1 MDSTLLLLTNTRL
14 SDNAKLQL
22 KLYQLSN
29 RPPPSDSIM
38 TIIPPHGCLPARI
51 VTATLA
57 SLWMVTAGSVLPSVA
72 ADQWKQ
78 WRGEGQVGVASG
90 DGFPI
95 SWSPSDSVAWSVDL
109 PGIGAST
116 PVIVEKRALLTAG
129 VDGQNRLLCIDTD
142 SGKTLWSARLG
153 TDKGGKHRKASGANS
168 SPVTDGTL
176 TYAYF
181 RSGDLGCVDSEGN
194 VRWQKNLQAAYGEDT
209 LWWDLGTSPLLTE
222 KAVIIAV
229 MQTGPSYLVA
239 FDKLT
244 GKVLWKTDRVLDAP
258 EEAAHSYSSPLLV
271 TVGDQRVIAV
281 LGADHLTLHSE
292 QDGKEL
298 ARLGGFNPAGERYF
312 RSIASP
318 VFLGD
323 VIACPYSRGSTI
335 TGVSLSA
342 LLAGKGKDAI
352 LWFRDDIGADV
363 PTPSAFDG
371 KFLVCGDKGVVTAI
385 DAQTGKNVWQVD
397 LPRSRHAFSS
407 SPLIA
412 ADHVYVTREDAVT
425 FVVGP
430 LSSSQPK
437 LVATNEI
444 NDDALDTVASL
455 APIAGDL
462 LLRTR
467 ESLYR
472 LSDSK

>member
-1 MDSTLLLLTNTRL
+1 
-14 SDNAKLQL
+14 
-22 KLYQLSN
+22 
-29 RPPPSDSIM
+29 M
-38 TIIPPHGCLPARI
+38 TIIPPHGCLPPRI
-51 VTATLA
+51 VTAILATLLVV
-57 SLWMVTAGSVLPSVA
+57 SAGSVSPALAS
-72 ADQWKQ
+72 DFWKQ
-78 WRGEGQVGVASG
+78 WRGDGQVGVASG
-90 DGFPI
+90 DGYPTQ
-95 SWSPSDSVAWSVDL
+95 WSPSKSVTWSVDL

-116 PVIVEKRALLTAG
+116 PVIVENRALLTAG
-129 VDGQNRLLCIDTD
+129 VDGQNRLICIDTE
-142 SGKTLWSARLG
+142 SGETVWSARLG

-168 SPVTDGTL
+168 SPVTDGTF

-194 VRWQKNLQAAYGEDT
+194 VRWQKNLQASYGEDT

-222 KAVIIAV
+222 KAVIVAV
-229 MQTGPSYLVA
+229 MQSGPSYLVA

-271 TVGDQRVIAV
+271 TIGDKRVIAV

-292 QDGKEL
+292 TDGSEL
-298 ARLGGFNPAGERYF
+298 ARLGGFNPAAERYF

-318 VFLGD
+318 VVLGD
-323 VIACPYSRGSTI
+323 VIACPYSRGATI

-352 LWFRDDIGADV
+352 LWFRNDIGADV
-363 PTPSAFDG
+363 PTPAAMNG
-371 KFLVCGDKGVVTAI
+371 KFYICGDKGVVTAI
-385 DAQTGKNVWQVD
+385 DAQTGKNVWQVE
-397 LPRSRHAFSS
+397 LPRSRHPFSS

-412 ADHVYVTREDAVT
+412 ADHIYLTREDAVT

-430 LSSSQPK
+430 ISSPQPK

-455 APIAGDL
+455 APINGDL

-472 LSDSK
+472 LSKSK

>member
-1 MDSTLLLLTNTRL
+1 
-14 SDNAKLQL
+14 
-22 KLYQLSN
+22 
-29 RPPPSDSIM
+29 M
-38 TIIPPHGCLPARI
+38 TIILPVGCFHPRI
-51 VTATLA
+51 VTAILCY
-57 SLWMVTAGSVLPSVA
+57 SVVVCVGSVSPVA
-72 ADQWKQ
+72 ADDVWKQ
-78 WRGEGQVGVASG
+78 WRGDGQVGVASG
-90 DGFPI
+90 DGYPTK
-95 SWSPSDSVAWSVDL
+95 WSPSDSVTWSIAL

-116 PVIVEKRALLTAG
+116 PVISDGRALLTAG
-129 VDGQNRLLCIDTD
+129 VDGQNRLLCIDTE
-142 SGKTLWSARLG
+142 SGKTVWSARLG

-181 RSGDLGCVDSEGN
+181 RSGDLGCVDGEGN
-194 VRWQKNLQAAYGEDT
+194 IRWQKNLQDSYGEDT

-229 MQTGPSYLVA
+229 MQSGPSYLVA

-244 GKVLWKTDRVLDAP
+244 GKVLWKTDRMLDAP

-271 TVGDQRVIAV
+271 TIGDKRAIAV

-292 QDGKEL
+292 TDGKEL
-298 ARLGGFNPAGERYF
+298 ARLGGFNPTAQRYF

-318 VFLGD
+318 VVHGD
-323 VIACPYSRGSTI
+323 VIACPYARGATI

-342 LLAGKGKDAI
+342 LLVGKGKDSI

-363 PTPSAFDG
+363 PTPAALDG
-371 KFLVCGDKGVVTAI
+371 NFYICGDKGVVTAI
-385 DAQTGKNVWQVD
+385 DAQTGKNVWQVE

-412 ADHVYVTREDAVT
+412 GDHLYLTREDAIT

-430 LSSSQPK
+430 ISSADPK

-444 NDDALDTVASL
+444 NDGALDTVASL
-455 APIAGDL
+455 APINGDL

-467 ESLYR
+467 DSLYR

>member
-1 MDSTLLLLTNTRL
+1 MNTI
-14 SDNAKLQL
+14 A
-22 KLYQLSN
+22 
-29 RPPPSDSIM
+29 
-38 TIIPPHGCLPARI
+38 PHRCLPPRI
-51 VTATLA
+51 VTALLA
-57 SLWMVTAGSVLPSVA
+57 NLLVVSAGTVSPAIA
-72 ADQWKQ
+72 ADFWNQ
-78 WRGEGQVGVASG
+78 WRGDGQVGVASG
-90 DGFPI
+90 DGYPTT
-95 SWSPSDSVAWSVDL
+95 WSPSQSVAWSVDL

-116 PVIVEKRALLTAG
+116 PVIIENRALLTAG
-129 VDGQNRLLCIDTD
+129 VDGQNRLICIDTE
-142 SGKTLWSARLG
+142 SGKTVWSARLG

-181 RSGDLGCVDSEGN
+181 RSGDLGCVDSQGN
-194 VRWQKNLQAAYGEDT
+194 VRWQKNLQDAYGEDT

-222 KAVIIAV
+222 KAVVVAV
-229 MQTGPSYLVA
+229 MQSGPSYLAA

-244 GKVLWKTDRVLDAP
+244 GKLLWKTDRVLDAP

-271 TVGDQRVIAV
+271 TIGDKRVIAV

-292 QDGKEL
+292 TDGKEL
-298 ARLGGFNPAGERYF
+298 ARLGGFNPTAQRYF

-318 VFLGD
+318 VVHGD
-323 VIACPYSRGSTI
+323 VIACPYARGATI

-363 PTPSAFDG
+363 PTPAALDG
-371 KFLVCGDKGVVTAI
+371 KFYVCGDKGIVTAI
-385 DAQTGKNVWQVD
+385 DAQTGKNVWQVE

-412 ADHVYVTREDAVT
+412 ADHVYLTREDAVT

-430 LSSSQPK
+430 ISSPAPK

-455 APIAGDL
+455 APVNGDL

-467 ESLYR
+467 QALYR
-472 LSDSK
+472 LSRSK

>member
-1 MDSTLLLLTNTRL
+1 
-14 SDNAKLQL
+14 
-22 KLYQLSN
+22 
-29 RPPPSDSIM
+29 M
-38 TIIPPHGCLPARI
+38 TIFPPHGCFRSRI
-51 VTATLA
+51 VTAIVANSFLLST
-57 SLWMVTAGSVLPSVA
+57 GSAPQVSA
-72 ADQWKQ
+72 ADVWKQ
-78 WRGEGQVGVASG
+78 WRGDGQVGVASG
-90 DGFPI
+90 DGYPMQ
-95 SWSPSDSVAWSVDL
+95 WSPSESVAWSIDL

-116 PVIVEKRALLTAG
+116 PVISNGRALLTAG
-129 VDGQNRLLCIDTD
+129 VDGQNRLLCLDAE

-181 RSGDLGCVDSEGN
+181 RSGDLGCVDNQGN
-194 VRWQKNLQAAYGEDT
+194 VRWQKNLQDSFGEDT

-229 MQTGPSYLVA
+229 MQSGPSYLVA

-292 QDGKEL
+292 TDGKEL
-298 ARLGGFNPAGERYF
+298 ARLGGFNPTAQRYF

-318 VFLGD
+318 VVHGD
-323 VIACPYSRGSTI
+323 VIACPYARGSTI

-352 LWFRDDIGADV
+352 LWFRDDIGSDV
-363 PTPSAFDG
+363 PTPAAMDG
-371 KFLVCGDKGVVTAI
+371 KFFICGDKGVVTAI
-385 DAQTGKNVWQVD
+385 DAKTGKNVWQVE

-412 ADHVYVTREDAVT
+412 GDHVYLTREDAIT

-430 LSSSQPK
+430 ISSDAPK

-444 NDDALDTVASL
+444 NDAALDTVASL
-455 APIAGDL
+455 APIEGDL

>member
-1 MDSTLLLLTNTRL
+1 
-14 SDNAKLQL
+14 
-22 KLYQLSN
+22 
-29 RPPPSDSIM
+29 M
-38 TIIPPHGCLPARI
+38 TILPTRGCLHSRI
-51 VTATLA
+51 VTAILA
-57 SLWMVTAGSVLPSVA
+57 NLLVVSLSSVSPVVA
-72 ADQWKQ
+72 ADVWKQ
-78 WRGEGQVGVASG
+78 WRGDGQVGVASG
-90 DGFPI
+90 DGYPTK
-95 SWSPSDSVAWSVDL
+95 WSPSESVAWSIDL

-116 PVIVEKRALLTAG
+116 PVISEKRALLTAG
-129 VDGQNRLLCIDTD
+129 VDGQNRLICVDTE
-142 SGKTLWSARLG
+142 SGKTVWSARLG

-194 VRWQKNLQAAYGEDT
+194 VRWQKNLQDSYGEDT

-229 MQTGPSYLVA
+229 MQSGPSYLAA

-244 GKVLWKTDRVLDAP
+244 GKLLWKTDRVLDAP
-258 EEAAHSYSSPLLV
+258 EEAAHSYSTPLLV
-271 TVGDQRVIAV
+271 TVGDKRVIAV

-292 QDGKEL
+292 TDGKEL
-298 ARLGGFNPAGERYF
+298 ARLGGFNPAAERYF

-318 VFLGD
+318 VVHGD
-323 VIACPYSRGSTI
+323 VIACPYARGSTI
-335 TGVSLSA
+335 TGVSLSG

-352 LWFRDDIGADV
+352 LWHRDDIGSDV
-363 PTPSAFDG
+363 PTPAAMDG
-371 KFLVCGDKGVVTAI
+371 KFYICGDKGVVTAI
-385 DAQTGKNVWQVD
+385 DAQSGKNVWQVE

-412 ADHVYVTREDAVT
+412 GDHVYLTREDAIT

-430 LSSSQPK
+430 ISSAEPK
-437 LVATNEI
+437 LVATNKI
-444 NDDALDTVASL
+444 NDAALDTVASL
-455 APIAGDL
+455 APIDGDL

>member
-1 MDSTLLLLTNTRL
+1 MIANFFVVS
-14 SDNAKLQL
+14 AG
-22 KLYQLSN
+22 
-29 RPPPSDSIM
+29 M
-38 TIIPPHGCLPARI
+38 VVPA
-51 VTATLA
+51 
-57 SLWMVTAGSVLPSVA
+57 SA
-72 ADQWKQ
+72 ADVWKQ
-78 WRGEGQVGVASG
+78 WRGDGQVGVASG
-90 DGFPI
+90 DGYPTQ
-95 SWSPSDSVAWSVDL
+95 WSPSESVAWSIDL

-116 PVIVEKRALLTAG
+116 PVISNGRALLTAG
-129 VDGQNRLLCIDTD
+129 VDGQNRLLCIDTE
-142 SGKTLWSARLG
+142 SGKTLWSTRLG

-168 SPVTDGTL
+168 SPVTDGAL
-176 TYAYF
+176 TFAYF
-181 RSGDLGCVDSEGN
+181 RSGDLGCVDNEGN
-194 VRWQKNLQAAYGEDT
+194 VRWQKNLQDSYGEDT

-229 MQTGPSYLVA
+229 MQSGPSYLVA

-271 TVGDQRVIAV
+271 TIGDKRVIAV

-292 QDGKEL
+292 TDGKEL
-298 ARLGGFNPAGERYF
+298 ARLGGFNPTAQRYF

-318 VFLGD
+318 VVHGD
-323 VIACPYSRGSTI
+323 VIACPYARGSTI

-352 LWFRDDIGADV
+352 LWFRDDIGSDV
-363 PTPSAFDG
+363 PTPAAMDG
-371 KFLVCGDKGVVTAI
+371 KFYICGDKGVVTAI
-385 DAQTGKNVWQVD
+385 DAQTGKNVWQVE

-412 ADHVYVTREDAVT
+412 GDHLYLTREDAIT

-430 LSSSQPK
+430 ISSAEPK

-444 NDDALDTVASL
+444 NDAALDTVASL
-455 APIAGDL
+455 APIDGDL

>member
-1 MDSTLLLLTNTRL
+1 
-14 SDNAKLQL
+14 
-22 KLYQLSN
+22 
-29 RPPPSDSIM
+29 M
-38 TIIPPHGCLPARI
+38 TILPPHGCFRARI
-51 VTATLA
+51 VAAILA
-57 SLWMVTAGSVLPSVA
+57 HSLVVSAGSVSPTAA
-72 ADQWKQ
+72 ADVWKQ
-78 WRGEGQVGVASG
+78 WRGDGQVGVANG
-90 DGFPI
+90 EGYPI
-95 SWSPSDSVAWSVDL
+95 KWSPSDSVAWSIDL

-116 PVIVEKRALLTAG
+116 PVISNGRALLTAG
-129 VDGQNRLLCIDTD
+129 VDGQNRLLCIDTE

-168 SPVTDGTL
+168 SPVTDATL

-181 RSGDLGCVDSEGN
+181 RSGDLGCVDNQGN
-194 VRWQKNLQAAYGEDT
+194 VRWQKNLQDSYGEDT

-222 KAVIIAV
+222 TAVIIAV
-229 MQTGPSYLVA
+229 MQSGPSYLAA

-244 GKVLWKTDRVLDAP
+244 GKLLWKTDRVLDAP

-271 TVGDQRVIAV
+271 TIGDKRVIAV

-292 QDGKEL
+292 TDGKEL
-298 ARLGGFNPAGERYF
+298 ARLGGFNPTAQRYF

-318 VFLGD
+318 VVHGD
-323 VIACPYSRGSTI
+323 VIACPYARGSTI

-342 LLAGKGKDAI
+342 LLARKGKDAI

-363 PTPSAFDG
+363 PTPAALDG
-371 KFLVCGDKGVVTAI
+371 KFYICGDKGVVTAI
-385 DAQTGKNVWQVD
+385 DAQSGKNVWQVE

-412 ADHVYVTREDAVT
+412 GDHVYLTREDAIT
-425 FVVGP
+425 FVIGP
-430 LSSSQPK
+430 ISSAEPK

-444 NDDALDTVASL
+444 NDAALDTVASL
-455 APIAGDL
+455 APIDGDL

>member
-1 MDSTLLLLTNTRL
+1 MMNT
-14 SDNAKLQL
+14 
-22 KLYQLSN
+22 
-29 RPPPSDSIM
+29 
-38 TIIPPHGCLPARI
+38 IPPHRRLPLHI
-51 VTATLA
+51 VTALLA
-57 SLWMVTAGSVLPSVA
+57 NLLAVCVGTVSPATA
-72 ADQWKQ
+72 ADFWNQ
-78 WRGEGQVGVASG
+78 WRGDGQVGVASG
-90 DGFPI
+90 DGYPTV
-95 SWSPSDSVAWSVDL
+95 WSPTQSVAWSVDL

-116 PVIVEKRALLTAG
+116 PVIIENRALLTAG
-129 VDGQNRLLCIDTD
+129 VDAQNRLICIDTE
-142 SGKTLWSARLG
+142 SGSTVWSARLG

-181 RSGDLGCVDSEGN
+181 RSGDLGCVDSRGN
-194 VRWQKNLQAAYGEDT
+194 VRWQKNLQDAYGEDT

-222 KAVIIAV
+222 KAVIVAV
-229 MQTGPSYLVA
+229 MQSGPSYLAA

-244 GKVLWKTDRVLDAP
+244 GKLLWKTDRVLDAP

-271 TVGDQRVIAV
+271 TIGDKRVIAV
-281 LGADHLTLHSE
+281 LGADHLTLHDE
-292 QDGKEL
+292 TDGKEL
-298 ARLGGFNPAGERYF
+298 ARLGGFNPTAQRYF

-318 VFLGD
+318 VVDGD
-323 VIACPYSRGSTI
+323 VIACPYARGATI
-335 TGVSLSA
+335 TGVSLAA

-363 PTPSAFDG
+363 PTPAALDG
-371 KFLVCGDKGVVTAI
+371 KFYICGDKGIVTAI
-385 DAQTGKNVWQVD
+385 DAQTGKNVWQVE

-412 ADHVYVTREDAVT
+412 ADHLYLTREDAVT

-430 LSSSQPK
+430 ISSPMPK
-437 LVATNEI
+437 IVATNEI

-455 APIAGDL
+455 APINGDL

-467 ESLYR
+467 RSLYR
-472 LSDSK
+472 LSQSK

>member
-1 MDSTLLLLTNTRL
+1 
-14 SDNAKLQL
+14 
-22 KLYQLSN
+22 
-29 RPPPSDSIM
+29 M
-38 TIIPPHGCLPARI
+38 TIFPPHGCSRSRI
-51 VTATLA
+51 VTAMIANFFVVSAGMVVPA
-57 SLWMVTAGSVLPSVA
+57 SA
-72 ADQWKQ
+72 ADVWKQ
-78 WRGEGQVGVASG
+78 WRGDGQVGVASG
-90 DGFPI
+90 DGYPTQ
-95 SWSPSDSVAWSVDL
+95 WSPSESVAWSIDL

-116 PVIVEKRALLTAG
+116 PVISNGRALLTAG
-129 VDGQNRLLCIDTD
+129 VDGQNRLLCIDTE
-142 SGKTLWSARLG
+142 SGKTLWSTRLG

-168 SPVTDGTL
+168 SPVTDGAL
-176 TYAYF
+176 TFAYF
-181 RSGDLGCVDSEGN
+181 RSGDLGCVDNEGN
-194 VRWQKNLQAAYGEDT
+194 VRWQKNLQDSYGEDT

-229 MQTGPSYLVA
+229 MQSGPSYLVA

-271 TVGDQRVIAV
+271 TIGDKRVIAV

-292 QDGKEL
+292 TDGKEL
-298 ARLGGFNPAGERYF
+298 ARLGGFNPTAQRYF

-318 VFLGD
+318 VVHGD
-323 VIACPYSRGSTI
+323 VIACPYARGSTI

-352 LWFRDDIGADV
+352 LWFRDDIGSDV
-363 PTPSAFDG
+363 PTPAAVDG
-371 KFLVCGDKGVVTAI
+371 KFYICGDKGVVTAI
-385 DAQTGKNVWQVD
+385 DAQTGKNVWQVE

-412 ADHVYVTREDAVT
+412 GDHLYLTREDAIT

-430 LSSSQPK
+430 ISSAEPK

-444 NDDALDTVASL
+444 NDAALDTVASL
-455 APIAGDL
+455 APIDGDL